1 MPNLTRI
8 LLMPENLSFDG
19 NISASDRK
27 VRRGFRINPMRKQ
40 GLEQFQEKWEPVF
53 RPEFRTDGSYF

>member
-1 MPNLTRI
+1 
-8 LLMPENLSFDG
+8 MPENLSFDG